1 MNKMRAALPLC
12 LPRRLPLLLA
22 LWLLATAPA
31 LAGGGWTRKKK
42 KGYVKAGLTTVSTNR
57 YHPLTGGTVPTAQ
70 FRQQVYS
77 VYGECGLTDRLEAT
91 LNFPFF
97 RRATFPDFTPGQG
110 VGDPEIGLRYGVLTG
125 KWPLAVQVA
134 VEAPLGNPNVFGRDE
149 AGPGGFIRLP
159 TGDGEW
165 NVWTRAALSHSLG
178 QLPAFFTLNAGY
190 NKRTGGFTDQYTYG
204 AQVGYKLFDK
214 LWLTATARTLD
225 NVTTPDFS
233 KFGTIGLGEGV
244 AYSTA
249 GLGAS
254 FNFTKSF
261 SATADWA
268 AGFGKLRNVYSG
280 NQYTFGVA
288 WEW

>member
-1 MNKMRAALPLC
+1 MRPTFPPAPWRA
-12 LPRRLPLLLA
+12 RFLLL
-22 LWLLATAPA
+22 LSVWLLATAPVR
-31 LAGGGWTRKKK
+31 AGGGWTRRKK
-42 KGYVKAGLTTVSTNR
+42 KGYVKVGVTTVSTDR
-57 YHPLTGGTVPTAQ
+57 YHPLTGGTIPTAR

-77 VYGECGLTDRLEAT
+77 VYGEYGLTDRLEAT

-97 RRATFPDFTPGQG
+97 RHAAFPDLSAGQG

-134 VEAPLGNPNVFGRDE
+134 VEAPLGNPNVFGVSPAD
-149 AGPGGFIRLP
+149 PNVYLRLP

-178 QLPAFFTLNAGY
+178 TLPAFFTLSAGY
-190 NKRTGGFTDQYTYG
+190 NKRTGGYTDQYSYG
-204 AQVGYKLFDK
+204 GQFGYKFFDK
-214 LWLTATARTLD
+214 LWLTAQARTLD
-225 NVTTPDFS
+225 NVRPPDLT

-254 FNFTKSF
+254 FNFTKNL

-280 NQYTFGVA
+280 NQYTVGAA

>member
-1 MNKMRAALPLC
+1 MSPPFPSAPWRS
-12 LPRRLPLLLA
+12 RFLLLLS
-22 LWLLATAPA
+22 LWLLALASA
-31 LAGGGWTRKKK
+31 RAGGGWTRKKK
-42 KGYVKAGLTTVSTNR
+42 KGYVKVGLTTVSTDR
-57 YHPLTGGTVPTAQ
+57 YHPLTGGTIPTAQ

-77 VYGECGLTDRLEAT
+77 VYGEYGLTDRLEAT

-97 RRATFPDFTPGQG
+97 RHAAFPNLSAGQG
-110 VGDPEIGLRYGVLTG
+110 VGDPEIGLRYGVFTG

-134 VEAPLGNPNVFGRDE
+134 VEAPLGNPNVFGVSD
-149 AGPGGFIRLP
+149 ADPNVYLRLP

-165 NVWTRAALSHSLG
+165 NVWTRATLSHSLG
-178 QLPAFFTLNAGY
+178 TLPAFFTLGAGY
-190 NKRTGGFTDQYTYG
+190 NKRTGGYTDQYSYG
-204 AQVGYKLFDK
+204 GQFGYMFFDK
-214 LWLTATARTLD
+214 LWLTAQARTLD
-225 NVTTPDFS
+225 NVRPPDLT

-254 FNFTKSF
+254 FNFTKNLS
-261 SATADWA
+261 STADWA

-280 NQYTFGVA
+280 NQYTVGVA

>member
-1 MNKMRAALPLC
+1 MHHFSLPFFCRQGVLWG
-12 LPRRLPLLLA
+12 LVAGLLA
-22 LWLLATAPA
+22 PVPAT
-31 LAGGGWTRKKK
+31 AGGGWTRKKK
-42 KGYVKAGLTTVSTNR
+42 KGYVKVGLTTVSTDR
-57 YHPLTGGTVPTAQ
+57 YHPLTGGTIETAQ

-77 VYGECGLTDRLEAT
+77 IYGEYGLTNRLEAT
-91 LNFPFF
+91 LSFPFF
-97 RRATFPDFTPGQG
+97 RRATFPGLTPGQG

-134 VEAPLGNPNVFGRDE
+134 VEAPLGSPNVFGRDR
-149 AGPGGFIRLP
+149 ANPNSYLRLP

-178 QLPAFFTLNAGY
+178 QLPAFITVSAGY
-190 NKRTGGFTDQYTYG
+190 NKRTGGFTDQYSYG
-204 AQVGYKLFDK
+204 AQAGYHFFNK
-214 LWLTATARTLD
+214 LWLTATERTLA
-225 NVTTPDFS
+225 NVRPPDLS
-233 KFGTIGLGEGV
+233 KFGAIGLGEGV

-254 FNFTKSF
+254 YAVTKNL

-268 AGFGKLRNVYSG
+268 TGFGQLRNVYSG
-280 NQYTFGVA
+280 NQYTVGVA

>member
-1 MNKMRAALPLC
+1 MFSQLLC
-12 LPRRLPLLLA
+12 APVSHRFWLLLA
-22 LWLLATAPA
+22 VWLLATAPA

-42 KGYVKAGLTTVSTNR
+42 KGYAKVGLTTVSTDR
-57 YHPLTGGTVPTAQ
+57 YHPLTGGTIETAR

-77 VYGECGLTDRLEAT
+77 IYGEYGLTNRLEAT

-97 RRATFPDFTPGQG
+97 RRATFPDLTPGQG

-134 VEAPLGNPNVFGRDE
+134 MEAPLGNPNEFGRGETD
-149 AGPGGFIRLP
+149 PSLFLRLP

-178 QLPAFFTLNAGY
+178 ELPAFFTLNVGY

-204 AQVGYKLFDK
+204 AQLGYKFFDK
-214 LWLTATARTLD
+214 AWVTGTVRTLD
-225 NVTTPDFS
+225 NVSAPNLN

-249 GLGAS
+249 GLGVSYAVTS
-254 FNFTKSF
+254 HL

-268 AGFGKLRNVYSG
+268 TGFGKLRNVYSG
-280 NQYTFGVA
+280 SQYTVGLA

>member
-1 MNKMRAALPLC
+1 MKKPVPLFVAAACPWV
-12 LPRRLPLLLA
+12 LLA
-22 LWLLATAPA
+22 LGLLAAAPA
-31 LAGGGWTRKKK
+31 RAGGGWTRKQK
-42 KGYVKAGLTTVSTNR
+42 KGYVKAGLTTVSTDR
-57 YHPLTGGTVPTAQ
+57 YHPLTGGTITTAR

-77 VYGECGLTDRLEAT
+77 VYGEYGLTDRLEAT
-91 LNFPFF
+91 LNFPVF
-97 RRATFPDFTPGQG
+97 RRASFPDLSAGQG

-125 KWPLAVQVA
+125 RWPLAVGVA
-134 VEAPLGNPNVFGRDE
+134 EEAPLGNPNVFGVSAAD
-149 AGPGGFIRLP
+149 PSVYLRLP

-178 QLPAFFTLNAGY
+178 PLPAFFTLSAGY
-190 NKRTGGFTDQYTYG
+190 NKRTGGFTDQYSYG
-204 AQVGYKLFDK
+204 AQLGYKLLDK
-214 LWLTATARTLD
+214 LWLTATERTLD
-225 NVTTPDFS
+225 NVRAPDLA

-249 GLGAS
+249 GPGAS
-254 FNFTKSF
+254 YNFTKSL

-280 NQYTFGVA
+280 NQYTVGVA